1 MRNTPP
7 TPRRVRAAHES
18 KSAAVRAAAAAPSR
32 RQQSKWHR
40 EQHQQRTLYLAIGA
54 LAVVVLA
61 IFGGGVFY
69 DNVVRAN
76 EVVAQ
81 VGPDSITAAQ
91 LLAEIQPSVRAMDS
105 QAKQMGGGASL
116 AQYID
121 QQKRSLP
128 DQTLNDMIDQHNVSQ
143 EAARRSISIPQSDLD
158 DKERQTV
165 ASFQASNVTPTPEA
179 VSTPDAAAST
189 DAVATPD
196 AAVATPEATPE
207 ATAAVADSP
216 SPVTSPTPV
225 PTLVGTDYGAALQT
239 LLDRNSLSE
248 AEFRDRLQQSMLHDK
263 VLAAVG
269 VDQVPDTQEQIH
281 ARQILVGTQDQ
292 ATSIRNQLQGGGD
305 FAQLAQQSSTD
316 VNTKDKGGDLG
327 WVTRTGLDKPLADA
341 AFALQPGQTSD
352 VVQDAS
358 SFAII
363 QVLERDPTR
372 AVPAD
377 QLVTLRQ
384 KAGQDW
390 LDSSRTGQ
398 DVKLQLTQPE
408 RDWIL
413 SRIGIRP

>member
-7 TPRRVRAAHES
+7 TPRRIRAAHDS

-40 EQHQQRTLYLAIGA
+40 EQHQQRTLYLAIGV

-69 DNVVRAN
+69 DNIVRAN

-81 VGPDSITAAQ
+81 VGPDSITASQ

-128 DQTLNDMIDQHNVSQ
+128 DQTLNDMIDQHVISQ

-165 ASFQASNVTPTPEA
+165 ADFQQSNVTPTPA
-179 VSTPDAAAST
+179 P
-189 DAVATPD
+189 VATPD
-196 AAVATPEATPE
+196 AAVAADTDAATPQASAEATP
-207 ATAAVADSP
+207 AVADSP

-225 PTLVGTDYGAALQT
+225 PTLEGSDYGAALQA
-239 LLDRNSLSE
+239 LLDRNNVSE
-248 AEFRDRLQQSMLHDK
+248 SELRDRLQQSMLRDK

-269 VDQVPDTQEQIH
+269 TDQVPDIQEQIH
-281 ARQILVGTQDQ
+281 ARQIQVGTQDQ
-292 ATSIRNQLQGGGD
+292 ASSILSQIQAGAD
-305 FAQLAQQSSTD
+305 FGQLAQQSSTD

-327 WVTRTGLDKPLADA
+327 WVTRTGLDKPIADA
-341 AFALQPGQTSD
+341 AFALQPGQTSA
-352 VVQDAS
+352 VVQGAS
-358 SFAII
+358 GFTII
-363 QVLERDPTR
+363 QVLERDPAR

-377 QLVTLRQ
+377 QLATLRQ
-384 KAGQDW
+384 KAGGDW
-390 LDSSRTGQ
+390 LDSHRTGQ
-398 DVKLQLTQPE
+398 DVKLELTQPD

-413 SRIGIRP
+413 ARIGVRP

>member
-1 MRNTPP
+1 
-7 TPRRVRAAHES
+7 
-18 KSAAVRAAAAAPSR
+18 
-32 RQQSKWHR
+32 
-40 EQHQQRTLYLAIGA
+40 
-54 LAVVVLA
+54 VVVLA